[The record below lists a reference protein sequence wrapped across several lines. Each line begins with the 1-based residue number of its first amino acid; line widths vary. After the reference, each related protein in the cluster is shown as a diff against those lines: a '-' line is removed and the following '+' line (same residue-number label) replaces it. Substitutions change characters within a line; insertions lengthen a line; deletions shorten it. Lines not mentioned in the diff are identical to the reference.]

1 MTFAALTTRTVT
13 SEPRPARIVAP
24 RGQWTV
30 VAEPTPVELR
40 WPSRRWSGSPWF
52 ARWAT
57 YVGECIDAHGLSSVT
72 REIDAL
78 VALARP
84 LGVAPIAAEVL
95 ADQAQTEATR
105 IRAFARLVQALI
117 ERH

>member
-1 MTFAALTTRTVT
+1 MTIAPLTATTTTPV
-13 SEPRPARIVAP
+13 PRPARVTNP
-24 RGQWTV
+24 RGRWTP

-57 YVGECIDAHGLSSVT
+57 HVGECIDAYGLGSVQ
-72 REIDAL
+72 RELDAL

-95 ADQAQTEATR
+95 GDATQPEHTR

-117 ERH
+117 ERR